1 MQTLTSVSSNIK
13 KLYELASSCKL
24 CPRECKIDRLSGQ
37 IGFCG
42 AGSNIRISS
51 TGPHNGEEPPI
62 SGSKGSGTIFF
73 AYCTMRC
80 MFCQNYPISHLH
92 NGYDISVEQLAEVML
107 EQQTRGCHN
116 VNLVTPSHYSPW
128 IAHAV
133 EIARASGLKIPIVY
147 NCSGYESVE
156 VLRLMEGVVDIYLPD
171 SKYDSDVT
179 ALEISRVSNYVESN
193 RAALL
198 EMSRQVGALELDEDG
213 IAVKG
218 LIIRHLVLPQGKAG
232 TKNVLRWI
240 SQNIPD
246 ATISLMS
253 QYFPAHLALDDS
265 SMNRNITEEEYDEA
279 LEALEQEGLGNG
291 WIQPF
296 DI

>member
-1 MQTLTSVSSNIK
+1 
-13 KLYELASSCKL
+13 
-24 CPRECKIDRLSGQ
+24 
-37 IGFCG
+37 
-42 AGSNIRISS
+42 
-51 TGPHNGEEPPI
+51 
-62 SGSKGSGTIFF
+62 
-73 AYCTMRC
+73 
-80 MFCQNYPISHLH
+80 
-92 NGYDISVEQLAEVML
+92 ML

-116 VNLVTPSHYSPW
+116 VNLVTPTHYSPW
-128 IAHAV
+128 IVHAV

-156 VLRLMEGVVDIYLPD
+156 ALRLMKGVVDIYLPD
-171 SKYDSDVT
+171 SKYESDTV

-198 EMSRQVGALELDEDG
+198 EMSRQVGILELDENG
-213 IAVKG
+213 IAIKG

-246 ATISLMS
+246 VTISLMS
-253 QYFPAHLALDDS
+253 QYFPAHHALDDS

>member
-1 MQTLTSVSSNIK
+1 M
-13 KLYELASSCKL
+13 
-24 CPRECKIDRLSGQ
+24 
-37 IGFCG
+37 
-42 AGSNIRISS
+42 
-51 TGPHNGEEPPI
+51 
-62 SGSKGSGTIFF
+62 
-73 AYCTMRC
+73 
-80 MFCQNYPISHLH
+80 
-92 NGYDISVEQLAEVML
+92 
-107 EQQTRGCHN
+107 
-116 VNLVTPSHYSPW
+116 
-128 IAHAV
+128 
-133 EIARASGLKIPIVY
+133 
-147 NCSGYESVE
+147 
-156 VLRLMEGVVDIYLPD
+156 MEGVVDIYLPD

-198 EMSRQVGALELDEDG
+198 EMSRQVGALELDENG

-218 LIIRHLVLPQGKAG
+218 LIIRHLVLPGDKAG

-265 SMNRNITEEEYDEA
+265 SINRNITEEEYDEA